1 MGGRGSSGKG
11 RMVATNAVQ
20 IENMNEAQIDKEIK
34 KTQGIIDKANAIM
47 SKNSIVD
54 KAMQDAFPL
63 GAGGDGWSN
72 AKKKAFYGKMEGD
85 VNKAVKY
92 TQAYERKTQAETQ
105 MKNLLK
111 AKEEVK
117 GTGKTQAEIREERKK
132 AFVKNTEST
141 MKWTTTQKEKF
152 TGSTYSPKIIKS
164 GDFEIHGS
172 KGYYSIYKNGK
183 KLGGTSKLSEAK
195 AIAEKLK
202 KKGGK

>member
-34 KTQGIIDKANAIM
+34 KTQGVIDKANAIM
-47 SKNSIVD
+47 SKSDIVD
-54 KAMQDAFPL
+54 KAMHDAFPL

-72 AKKKAFYGKMEGD
+72 AKKKALYGKMEGD
-85 VNKAVKY
+85 VKKAVNY
-92 TQAYERKTQAETQ
+92 TKAYERKTQAETR

-111 AKEEVK
+111 AKEEIK
-117 GTGKTQAEIREERKK
+117 GTGKTKAEIWKEQKK

-152 TGSTYSPKIIKS
+152 TGSTYIPKIIKS

-183 KLGGTSKLSEAK
+183 KLLGTSKLSEAK
-195 AIAEKLK
+195 AFAEKLK
-202 KKGGK
+202 KKGK

>member
-11 RMVATNAVQ
+11 RMIATNAVQ

-34 KTQGIIDKANAIM
+34 KTQGVIDKANAIM

-105 MKNLLK
+105 MKNLL
-111 AKEEVK
+111 
-117 GTGKTQAEIREERKK
+117 RLKK
-132 AFVKNTEST
+132 RLRV
-141 MKWTTTQKEKF
+141 
-152 TGSTYSPKIIKS
+152 
-164 GDFEIHGS
+164 
-172 KGYYSIYKNGK
+172 
-183 KLGGTSKLSEAK
+183 L
-195 AIAEKLK
+195 EKLK
-202 KKGGK
+202 LR

>member
-34 KTQGIIDKANAIM
+34 KTQGVINRANAIM
-47 SKNSIVD
+47 SKSGIVD
-54 KAMQDAFPL
+54 KAMHDAFPL

-72 AKKKAFYGKMEGD
+72 AKKKAFSEKMEGD
-85 VNKAVKY
+85 VKKAANY
-92 TQAYERKTQAETQ
+92 TKAYESKKQAETR

-117 GTGKTQAEIREERKK
+117 GTGKTQAEIWKEQKK

-141 MKWTTTQKEKF
+141 MKWTTTQKD
-152 TGSTYSPKIIKS
+152 TGSIYSPKIIKS

-172 KGYYSIYKNGK
+172 KGYYSLWKNGK
-183 KLGGTSKLSEAK
+183 KLVGTSKLSEAK

-202 KKGGK
+202 KKGK